1 MAKVTPVKTAL
12 HLSRKSDFT
21 WTVAERAETGERITW
36 AADTSLWIEFEGGVT
51 WDATVDTLSG
61 TASWS
66 VDKVEVDK
74 VPAEARY
81 WVYIHKPDDGHGVDM
96 LLRWGRVV
104 RHG

>member
-1 MAKVTPVKTAL
+1 
-12 HLSRKSDFT
+12 
-21 WTVAERAETGERITW
+21 
-36 AADTSLWIEFEGGVT
+36 
-51 WDATVDTLSG
+51 
-61 TASWS
+61 